1 MVYLLLLSQKVHDS
15 TSSMWKIININNID
29 TLLVNRYLNRI
40 ERKVSNHIKG
50 PKKRTKANDEDFRK
64 ALINILTQN

>member
-1 MVYLLLLSQKVHDS
+1 
-15 TSSMWKIININNID
+15 MWKIININNID